1 MNRIH
6 SWYEHISKKDYI
18 YKLQN
23 KNVFEIQKLDRI
35 VVNVSINS
43 AINDSKQILLCLT
56 ALELITNQKPVI
68 YRARKSIAAF
78 KVRKN
83 TVIGT
88 KLILRKQ
95 NMYDFLDTFIFLAL
109 PKLNGF
115 KGFKSLKIGSS
126 NYVNFGLPNLV
137 IFPQLNDYSDHFQK
151 QLGATFTC
159 IGGVNIQNMSLL
171 LNSCQIPK
179 KK

>member
-6 SWYEHISKKDYI
+6 SWYEHVSKKDYI

-23 KNVFEIQKLDRI
+23 TNVFNIQKLDRI
-35 VVNVSINS
+35 AVNICINS

-68 YRARKSIAAF
+68 YRSRKSIAAF

-83 TVIGT
+83 VVIGA

-95 NMYDFLDTFIFLAL
+95 NMYDFLDAFIFLTL
-109 PKLNGF
+109 PKLKGFRGF
-115 KGFKSLKIGSS
+115 KPLKIGSF
-126 NYVNFGLPNLV
+126 NYVNFGIFDIV
-137 IFPQLNDYSDHFQK
+137 IFPQLNDNADNFQK

-159 IGGVNIQNMSLL
+159 IGNSKVQNMNLL
-171 LNSCQIPK
+171 LNSFQIPK
-179 KK
+179 RK